1 MGRPINKRRFGALP
15 DADDPTF
22 YPKTGDT
29 FFNLRVN
36 AQVDSEA
43 EVTTGYILA
52 QKGSTRFLVSTGVAV
67 NDESVV
73 VGTKYE
79 ILTVGD
85 TDWVTVGATRG
96 NYVHSV
102 FTAAAAGAGTG
113 TAARVSVCK
122 LVDKADGSL
131 GANEM
136 SIMGQVASSGQQV
149 RIKKMYNRT
158 CRDFNNVRYKWSIVD
173 DSTATL
179 LLLTPV

>member
-1 MGRPINKRRFGALP
+1 MGRPINKRRFGSLP
-15 DADDPTF
+15 NADDAVF
-22 YPKTGDT
+22 YPLTGDT

-43 EVTTGYILA
+43 EVTTAYILA

-73 VGTKYE
+73 VGAKYE

-85 TDWVTVGATRG
+85 TVWTTVGATRG
-96 NYVHSV
+96 NYIHSV

-122 LVDKADGSL
+122 LVDKADGTL

-136 SIMGQVASSGQQV
+136 SIMGQISTGGQV

-158 CRDFNNVRYKWSIVD
+158 CRDFNNVRYKWAIVD

-179 LLLTPV
+179 LLLTPF